1 MANFNS
7 TKANFYDMNG
17 RKVKQG
23 VVAIGGNKSY
33 VNETANDENQLSN
46 DRINVQ
52 QSPPSQQNRVTN
64 LKESIYNIYKTNSP
78 QKGSVV
84 LGNQSF
90 LGHRNDNSFALD
102 TSNSNNI
109 T

>member
-52 QSPPSQQNRVTN
+52 QSPPS
-64 LKESIYNIYKTNSP
+64 
-78 QKGSVV
+78 
-84 LGNQSF
+84 
-90 LGHRNDNSFALD
+90 
-102 TSNSNNI
+102 
-109 T
+109 